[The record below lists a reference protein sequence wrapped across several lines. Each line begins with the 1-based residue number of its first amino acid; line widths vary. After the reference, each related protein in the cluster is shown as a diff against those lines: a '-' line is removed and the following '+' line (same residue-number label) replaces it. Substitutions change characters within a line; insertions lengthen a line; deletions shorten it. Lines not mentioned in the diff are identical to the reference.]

1 MGHSS
6 QVRGKSACADRHC
19 SQSKWPSARIA
30 DIDIGTWCTSFS
42 ISALFSVSVFLAP
55 CVQSRPLR
63 QGGRRELK
71 NEWCLRSRR
80 PGRAS
85 YCTRGRGKFGNREK
99 RSVLENSFCSFF
111 RTPDSCQEA
120 PPPPLLLFPFFP
132 LSFPSLCI
140 FFFFPQ
146 FSAKLVFQKI

>member
-1 MGHSS
+1 MNLFGINTQHHTCP
-6 QVRGKSACADRHC
+6 VPFPFYFFWLRPPKSRIKGFRAEKTGIGGLKKN
-19 SQSKWPSARIA
+19 QSCI
-30 DIDIGTWCTSFS
+30 
-42 ISALFSVSVFLAP
+42 
-55 CVQSRPLR
+55 VQ
-63 QGGRRELK
+63 QGGRRELR
-71 NEWCLRSRR
+71 NGRCLRSRR

-140 FFFFPQ
+140 FFFPSIFG
-146 FSAKLVFQKI
+146 